1 VSSAQ
6 ASEPPLRPRLVGP
19 LVGLWLVMIVA
30 GGLVG
35 GFALPRCAA
44 NLPPGISIAMV
55 FFAGLA
61 GELGRRRRLRWFWL
75 MPLVLFYAVLS
86 WLTIAFAIA
95 AGNIL
100 ASGLCRLF

>member
-1 VSSAQ
+1 
-6 ASEPPLRPRLVGP
+6 
-19 LVGLWLVMIVA
+19 
-30 GGLVG
+30 
-35 GFALPRCAA
+35 
-44 NLPPGISIAMV
+44 
-55 FFAGLA
+55 
-61 GELGRRRRLRWFWL
+61 